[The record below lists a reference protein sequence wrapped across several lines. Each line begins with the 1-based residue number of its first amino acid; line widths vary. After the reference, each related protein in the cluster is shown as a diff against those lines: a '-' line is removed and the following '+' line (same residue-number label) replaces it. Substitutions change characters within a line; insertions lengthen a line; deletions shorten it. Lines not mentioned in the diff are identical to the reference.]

1 LAPILPLA
9 SVGNSAWKILYVVTR
24 TSGSTEVGLPLAATI
39 HSSPRLTGKTGIDA
53 VSRLP
58 WQAGI
63 HSTSGLTACAGKR
76 IARTILQEFRRC
88 SAGQRAARDR
98 SGVAEA
104 A

>member
-1 LAPILPLA
+1 
-9 SVGNSAWKILYVVTR
+9 
-24 TSGSTEVGLPLAATI
+24 
-39 HSSPRLTGKTGIDA
+39 LTGKTGIDA

-104 A
+104 AGWSAGADISASDIWQIKKILHITC